1 MTIGTPYDQ
10 ADYIIESDEGEIA
23 SGTTTANTFA
33 TFTLDTTLQVTQ
45 SEYMDRAKGIRV
57 HATGSSSI
65 YILVSM
71 KIYNN
76 EVSSYNT
83 IQVYPNEVYPNDDEE
98 YVYYAISPDTTPGVM
113 NSYSNVLLVGNHD
126 NTTVS
131 IQPTQTVHLPEDAQ
145 PNSDFVEVGSNTT
158 HTITLNSLQTL
169 LLANVLDLSGT
180 KMVSNKPL
188 TIISGHQCA
197 QVGDSS
203 RCEPMYVHLL
213 PTVNWGQEFLL
224 PRGDV
229 VSTDYNR
236 YFKLVVQENSPSFNY
251 SVACS
256 YSSSTNYMETMSFQT
271 RYYENCYLTASS
283 PVFLVQVT
291 ISGNQEEFS
300 IGDFTVISPTMSHVK
315 NASFTSLP
323 SELISNFVTVAVLRE
338 HFNRTD
344 PEILLDGSSFD
355 CNRWSS
361 IYIYMYYTRTLI
373 GYSCTSLV
381 SSGPHTISH
390 EADNGVLSVLVHGW
404 NLEPRLSYSYLSSY
418 NLGMEID

>member
-1 MTIGTPYDQ
+1 MIIGTPYDQ

-23 SGTTTANTFA
+23 SGTTTANTSA
-33 TFTLDTTLQVTQ
+33 TFTLDTMLQVTQ
-45 SEYMDRAKGIRV
+45 SGYMDRAKGIRV
-57 HATGSSSI
+57 RATGSSSI

-76 EVSSYNT
+76 EVVSYST
-83 IQVYPNEVYPNDDEE
+83 VQVYPNDESLSEEE

-131 IQPTQTVHLPEDAQ
+131 IQPTHIVHLPEDAQ
-145 PNSDFVEVGSNTT
+145 PNSDLVEVGSNTT

-169 LLANVLDLSGT
+169 LLTNVLDLSGT
-180 KMVSNKPL
+180 KIVSNKPL

-224 PRGDV
+224 PRRGNGG
-229 VSTDYNR
+229 YNR
-236 YFKLVVQENSPSFNY
+236 YFKLVAQENSSPFNY
-251 SVACS
+251 DVACS
-256 YSSSTNYMETMSFQT
+256 YRRSTNYVETMSFQT
-271 RYYENCYLTASS
+271 RYNQGCYLTASS

-291 ISGNQEEFS
+291 ILSGEFS
-300 IGDFTVISPTMSHVK
+300 IGDFAVISPTTSHVK
-315 NASFTSLP
+315 SASFISLP
-323 SELISNFVTVAVLRE
+323 SELISNFVSVAVLRE
-338 HFNRTD
+338 HFDRTQNN
-344 PEILLDGSSFD
+344 ILLDGSPFD
-355 CNRWSS
+355 CRSWHG
-361 IYIYMYYTRTLI
+361 IYYLRTLI

-390 EADNGVLSVLVHGW
+390 EADDGVLSVLVHGW